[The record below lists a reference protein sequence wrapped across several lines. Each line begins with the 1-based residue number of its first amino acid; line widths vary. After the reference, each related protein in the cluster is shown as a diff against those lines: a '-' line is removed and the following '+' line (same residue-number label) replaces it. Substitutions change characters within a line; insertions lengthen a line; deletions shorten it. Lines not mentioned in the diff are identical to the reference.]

1 MWYVKCGIPWD
12 GSDSGM
18 IAINRILVATDFSEA
33 SSAALLYGMN
43 LARTYRAQLDVV
55 HVVNDLAA
63 RMLPAAE
70 VLADVGRIQTEMEA
84 VARHTLDALLA
95 GEDRRLLR
103 ARAVVLTSAQ
113 TAERIVSYARD
124 ANTDLIVMGTHG
136 RTSVAH
142 FFMGSVAQNVV
153 RSAPCPVLTV
163 RHSEH
168 DSVKRDEPARLVAS

>member
-1 MWYVKCGIPWD
+1 
-12 GSDSGM
+12 M

-63 RMLPAAE
+63 RMLPASEAIP
-70 VLADVGRIQTEMEA
+70 DVGRIQTEMEA
-84 VARHTLDALLA
+84 VARHALDALLA
-95 GEDRRLLR
+95 GQDRRLLR
-103 ARAVVLTSAQ
+103 ARAVLLTSAQ

-124 ANTDLIVMGTHG
+124 ANADLIVMGTHG

-142 FFMGSVAQNVV
+142 FFMGSVAQHVV
-153 RSAPCPVLTV
+153 RSAPCPVLTI
-163 RHSEH
+163 RHSQR
-168 DSVKRDEPARLVAS
+168 DAVKSDELERLAAS